1 MDEFQ
6 EILQDFLIESF
17 ELIEQ
22 LDQDLVELESR
33 PDDLDLLNRIF
44 RVAHTIKGASSF
56 LNFDVLTH
64 LTHHMENLLNMA
76 RHGDLVIDADVMDVI
91 LESIDLMK
99 ALLVRIRDSGADAGL
114 EVGQC
119 VERLDAVANG
129 TPLSSVTETVTVTAS
144 ETVVAVEP
152 QTDAEE
158 EADYSGMSE
167 AEVEAE
173 IERLIAQRQAEDAA
187 KRANKA
193 NSSAPV
199 EEEPDYEGMDDA
211 EVEAEIERL
220 LAKRQAEDAAK
231 RAQKAA
237 ETSTA
242 PSVAAPVAAPITS
255 EPMPQSEPI
264 PAPVPVAPAAPAVQ
278 PKVEAKPAT
287 PVARRAAEPK
297 EEGENRG
304 GGAVEQTIRVDVKRL
319 DHLMNLIGELVLGK
333 NRLIKI
339 NDDVEERYEGEAFL
353 EELNQVVS
361 IVSLVTTDLQIAV
374 MKTRMLPIGKVF
386 NKFPRMIRDLSRELN
401 KKIELEIT
409 GEETELDKSIVE
421 EIGDPLVHIIR
432 NSCDHGIETPD
443 VRLSSGKEE
452 TGTIHLKA
460 YHEGNHIV
468 IQIIDDGKGLDAE
481 MLKLKSIEKGI
492 ITEKEAEG
500 MSEKEAFGLIFRPGF
515 STAAQVTS
523 VSGRGVGMDVV
534 KTNIEKLNGM
544 IDIDSEVGKGTSMKL
559 KIPLTLA
566 IIQAL
571 LVGVQE
577 EYYAIPLASVL
588 ETVRISK
595 DEIYTVES
603 RSVMRLRDE
612 VLSLVHIGDIFEVE
626 RVFDNSEHAYV
637 VVLGLAESKIGLIVD
652 SLVGQ
657 EEIVIKSLGEYLKGI
672 EGIAGATIR
681 GDGGVTLIVDVAAL
695 MQMAKSVKSTV
706 GQESAEAKG
715 RLGVKNKPSDYKVM
729 IVDDSKTDRTIMRKS
744 LEPMGITLVEA
755 TDGIEAL
762 NILKQ
767 ADHTFDAML
776 IDIEMPRMDGYS
788 LAAEIKKYNKYKNL
802 PLIAVTSR
810 TGKAD
815 RMRGVESGMV
825 EYITKPYSSEY
836 LMNVVKRNIKFN
848 EGL

>member
-17 ELIEQ
+17 ELLEQ
-22 LDQDLVELESR
+22 LDQDLVELETN
-33 PDDLDLLNRIF
+33 PQDLELLNRIF
-44 RVAHTIKGASSF
+44 RVAHTVKGASSF

-64 LTHHMENLLNMA
+64 LTHHMEDILNKA
-76 RHGDLVIDADVMDVI
+76 RHGDLLLTPDVMDVV

-99 ALLVRIRDSGADAGL
+99 ELLNTIRDTGVDAG
-114 EVGQC
+114 VDVSAC
-119 VERLDAVANG
+119 VMKLDAKSNG
-129 TPLSSVTETVTVTAS
+129 TAIPAEAS
-144 ETVVAVEP
+144 IKEVEVEP
-152 QTDAEE
+152 E
-158 EADYSGMSE
+158 M
-167 AEVEAE
+167 
-173 IERLIAQRQAEDAA
+173 
-187 KRANKA
+187 
-193 NSSAPV
+193 V
-199 EEEPDYEGMDDA
+199 EEEEVIVSSSSDEPNYESMSDA

-220 LAKRQAEDAAK
+220 LAQRQEEDQKKRKAKQAAGEVVPHMPDVEEEEVPK
-231 RAQKAA
+231 
-237 ETSTA
+237 
-242 PSVAAPVAAPITS
+242 AAPVSSPNVVVAKPQ
-255 EPMPQSEPI
+255 PMPKKSFDEPSED
-264 PAPVPVAPAAPAVQ
+264 AKAAAPA
-278 PKVEAKPAT
+278 KANAT
-287 PVARRAAEPK
+287 
-297 EEGENRG
+297 
-304 GGAVEQTIRVDVKRL
+304 AVEQTIRVDVKRL
-319 DHLMNLIGELVLGK
+319 DHLMNLIGELVLAK

-339 NDDVEERYEGEAFL
+339 NVDVEERYEGEEFL

-401 KKIELEIT
+401 KKIDLEIY

-432 NSCDHGIETPD
+432 NSCDHGIEAIAD
-443 VRLSSGKEE
+443 RIAQGKPE
-452 TGTIHLKA
+452 TGRIVLKA
-460 YHEGNHIV
+460 YNEGNHIV
-468 IQIIDDGKGLDAE
+468 VQIDDDGKGLDPV
-481 MLKLKSIEKGI
+481 MLKNKSLEKGV
-492 ITEKEAEG
+492 ITEKEADS
-500 MSEKEAFGLIFRPGF
+500 MTDKEAYALIFRPGF

-534 KTNIEKLNGM
+534 KTNIEKLNGI
-544 IDIDSEVGKGTSMKL
+544 IDIDSEVGRGTSIKL

-595 DEIYTVES
+595 DEIYTVDN
-603 RSVMRLRDE
+603 RSVMRLRND

-626 RVFDNSEHAYV
+626 RIIDAAEHAYV
-637 VVLGLAESKIGLIVD
+637 VVLGLAESKLGLIVD

-657 EEIVIKSLGEYLKGI
+657 EEIVIKSLGEYLKGM

-695 MQMAKSVKSTV
+695 MQMAK
-706 GQESAEAKG
+706 
-715 RLGVKNKPSDYKVM
+715 GVKAKPMIESKASAGVKEKNKASDYNVM
-729 IVDDSKTDRTIMRKS
+729 IVDDSKTDRIIMRKS
-744 LEPMGITLVEA
+744 LESLGITLTEA
-755 TDGIEAL
+755 ADGQEAL

-767 ADHTFDAML
+767 GDATFDAML
-776 IDIEMPRMDGYS
+776 IDIEMPRMDGYT
-788 LAAEIKKYNKYKNL
+788 LASEIKKYNKYKNL

-810 TGKAD
+810 SSKSD

-825 EYITKPYSSEY
+825 EYITKPYSSDY
-836 LMNVVKRNIKFN
+836 LASVVQRNIKFKA
-848 EGL
+848 ELA

>member
-6 EILQDFLIESF
+6 EILQDFLVESF

-76 RHGDLVIDADVMDVI
+76 RHGDLTIDADVMDVI

-99 ALLVRIRDSGADAGL
+99 ALLVRIRDSGMDGGL
-114 EVGQC
+114 EVEPC
-119 VERLDAVANG
+119 VERLNAVASG
-129 TPLSSVTETVTVTAS
+129 TPLSTIAEEPAPIP
-144 ETVVAVEP
+144 VAVATP
-152 QTDAEE
+152 VPAPTATTEE
-158 EADYSGMSE
+158 EPDYSGMSE

-173 IERLIAQRQAEDAA
+173 IERLIALRQAEDAA
-187 KRANKA
+187 KRAKA
-193 NSSAPV
+193 SQSKATV
-199 EEEPDYEGMDDA
+199 QEEEPDYSGMSDA

-220 LAKRQAEDAAK
+220 ILKRQAEDAAK
-231 RAQKAA
+231 RAQK
-237 ETSTA
+237 
-242 PSVAAPVAAPITS
+242 S
-255 EPMPQSEPI
+255 EQQPQPQ
-264 PAPVPVAPAAPAVQ
+264 ATPVPVPTPAPAAPSAPMAAPAAPA
-278 PKVEAKPAT
+278 
-287 PVARRAAEPK
+287 PVAPPKPKPVAAAPK
-297 EEGENRG
+297 KIEGKDDGENRG
-304 GGAVEQTIRVDVKRL
+304 GSAVEQTIRVDVKRL

-432 NSCDHGIETPD
+432 NSCDHGIETPE
-443 VRLSSGKEE
+443 VRLASGKEE
-452 TGTIHLKA
+452 TGTIRLKA

-468 IQIIDDGKGLDAE
+468 IQIIDDGKGLDAD
-481 MLKLKSIEKGI
+481 MLKSKSIEKGV
-492 ITEKEAEG
+492 ITEKEADG
-500 MSEKEAFGLIFRPGF
+500 MSEKEAFSLIFRPGF

-544 IDIDSEVGKGTSMKL
+544 IDIDSEVGQGTSMKL

-715 RLGVKNKPSDYKVM
+715 RLGTKNKPSDYTIM

-744 LEPMGITLVEA
+744 LEPLGITLVEA
-755 TDGIEAL
+755 TDGVEAL

-767 ADHTFDAML
+767 GDHLFDGML
-776 IDIEMPRMDGYS
+776 VDIEMPRMDGYT

-810 TGKAD
+810 NGKAD

-825 EYITKPYSSEY
+825 EYITKPYSPEY

>member
-1 MDEFQ
+1 MDEFE
-6 EILQDFLIESF
+6 EILQDFLIEAF

-22 LDQDLVELESR
+22 LDQDLVELETR

-76 RHGDLVIDADVMDVI
+76 RHGDLIIEPNVMDVI

-99 ALLVRIRDSGADAGL
+99 ALLVRIRDTKEDSGLDVS
-114 EVGQC
+114 EC
-119 VERLDAVANG
+119 VVRLDFVANG
-129 TPLSSVTETVTVTAS
+129 DSASVS
-144 ETVVAVEP
+144 EVKVSVVVP
-152 QTDAEE
+152 
-158 EADYSGMSE
+158 
-167 AEVEAE
+167 EVEAV
-173 IERLIAQRQAEDAA
+173 QSEDELDY
-187 KRANKA
+187 
-193 NSSAPV
+193 SSMSD
-199 EEEPDYEGMDDA
+199 E

-220 LAKRQAEDAAK
+220 LVIKNAEAKAKHDAKNSVQEDEPDYSSMSDEEVEAEIERLLVIKNAEAKAKRNTQSGTQEFSN
-231 RAQKAA
+231 
-237 ETSTA
+237 E
-242 PSVAAPVAAPITS
+242 SVEPVVSIPVSAPIV
-255 EPMPQSEPI
+255 EVPPVVQV
-264 PAPVPVAPAAPAVQ
+264 VPVVTPSAPPPPPPPPPRAPR
-278 PKVEAKPAT
+278 EAKDAKDDGE
-287 PVARRAAEPK
+287 AKGAA
-297 EEGENRG
+297 N
-304 GGAVEQTIRVDVKRL
+304 VEQTIRVDVKRL

-409 GEETELDKSIVE
+409 GEDTELDKSIVE

-432 NSCDHGIETPD
+432 NSCDHGIEIGD
-443 VRLSSGKEE
+443 VRLAAGKEE
-452 TGTIHLKA
+452 GGTIQLKA

-468 IQIIDDGKGLDAE
+468 IQIIDDGKGLDAD
-481 MLKLKSIEKGI
+481 MLKMKSIEKGI
-492 ITEKEAEG
+492 ITEKEADQ

-515 STAAQVTS
+515 STAATVTS

-544 IDIDSEVGKGTSMKL
+544 IDIDSEVGYGTSMKL

-588 ETVRISK
+588 ETVRINK
-595 DEIYTVES
+595 DDIYTVES

-652 SLVGQ
+652 TLIGQ

-706 GQESAEAKG
+706 GTESSSTKAIGAK
-715 RLGVKNKPSDYKVM
+715 NSATDYCVM

-744 LEPMGITLVEA
+744 LEPLGITLVEA
-755 TDGIEAL
+755 TDGVEAL

-767 ADHTFDAML
+767 GDHYFDAML
-776 IDIEMPRMDGYS
+776 IDIEMPRMDGYTC
-788 LAAEIKKYNKYKNL
+788 ATEIKKYNKYKNL

-810 TGKAD
+810 SGKAD

-825 EYITKPYSSEY
+825 EYITKPYSPEY